1 MKRVINLFFCEIT
14 VNSDEVDYEARIA
27 RMINRYSG
35 IQGRTRTDEEREP
48 KNEIITSRVRNELDL
63 KNEDNSTIS
72 KNDTEGNKSLDIKP
86 DPPQWTSLNANENEI
101 VKTTKKDEEKR
112 LKSEKFVT
120 GNECKFDPSVKKLIL
135 MFI

>member
-1 MKRVINLFFCEIT
+1 
-14 VNSDEVDYEARIA
+14 
-27 RMINRYSG
+27 MINRYSG

-48 KNEIITSRVRNELDL
+48 KNEVITSRVRNELEL
-63 KNEDNSTIS
+63 HNEDNSTIS
-72 KNDTEGNKSLDIKP
+72 KNETEGNKSLDVKP

-120 GNECKFDPSVKKLIL
+120 GNECKFTPLGKRLIL
-135 MFI
+135 VSSIFILQ

>member
-1 MKRVINLFFCEIT
+1 
-14 VNSDEVDYEARIA
+14 
-27 RMINRYSG
+27 MINRYSG

-72 KNDTEGNKSLDIKP
+72 KNDTEGNNSLDIKP
-86 DPPQWTSLNANENEI
+86 DPSQWTSLNANENEI

>member
-1 MKRVINLFFCEIT
+1 MILYEIT
-14 VNSDEVDYEARIA
+14 VNSDEVDYEARIS

-63 KNEDNSTIS
+63 KNEDNSTVS
-72 KNDTEGNKSLDIKP
+72 KSDIECNKSLDIKP

-112 LKSEKFVT
+112 LKSETFVT
-120 GNECKFDPSVKKLIL
+120 GNECKSDTSVKRLIS
-135 MFI
+135 

>member
-1 MKRVINLFFCEIT
+1 M
-14 VNSDEVDYEARIA
+14 NSDEVGYEARIA

-48 KNEIITSRVRNELDL
+48 KNEIITSRVRNELEL
-63 KNEDNSTIS
+63 QNADNSTIS
-72 KNDTEGNKSLDIKP
+72 KSDTEGNESLDAKP

-112 LKSEKFVT
+112 LKLEKFVT
-120 GNECKFDPSVKKLIL
+120 GNECKFTSSVKRL
-135 MFI
+135 MLLHW

>member
-1 MKRVINLFFCEIT
+1 MQIEKDNQTIFCTIT

-48 KNEIITSRVRNELDL
+48 NNEIITSRVRNELDL
-63 KNEDNSTIS
+63 KNEGNSTIS
-72 KNDTEGNKSLDIKP
+72 KNDTENNKSLDINP
-86 DPPQWTSLNANENEI
+86 DTPQWTSLNAKDNEI
-101 VKTTKKDEEKR
+101 LKTTKKDEEKR

-120 GNECKFDPSVKKLIL
+120 GNQCKITPSVKRLIS
-135 MFI
+135 